1 MMDKAHNNA
10 SRATPAATIFHK
22 WGSAALLIC
31 AAGLS
36 GCMRDTV
43 HGSAEPP
50 ASFGKVAGN
59 LIGCADV
66 AGVYAWPPV
75 QGRTRAHSLTMERL
89 RAGGGLDP
97 IKVSLFA
104 ESQIWLSG
112 VTEGRALAARTRMAS
127 AKLIANGALSDHW
140 TTTLVS
146 RAALFCSGAWI
157 ALDGETIVKDS
168 PDRSGRKESFS
179 EGLKMARLADG
190 SLVVGQWVRLA
201 GRRESISVFGT
212 ELANFPASDVVN
224 WDWARLARVSDNGN
238 TAPGSAAPRPA
249 K

>member
-1 MMDKAHNNA
+1 MMDKVP
-10 SRATPAATIFHK
+10 SDGPATPTAKIRQR
-22 WGSAALLIC
+22 WGSVALVVC

-50 ASFGKVAGN
+50 ASFGKVASH

-75 QGRTRAHSLTMERL
+75 QGRTRSFSLTMKRF

-97 IKVSLFA
+97 LKVSLSA

-112 VTEGRALAARTRMAS
+112 ITEGRALEARTRMAS

-140 TTTLVS
+140 TTTRVS
-146 RAALFCSGAWI
+146 RAALSCSGAWI
-157 ALDGETIVKDS
+157 ALDGETIVQDS
-168 PDRSGRKESFS
+168 SDRSGRKESSS
-179 EGLKMARLADG
+179 EGLKMARLTDG
-190 SLVVGQWVRLA
+190 SLAVGQWVRLA
-201 GRRESISVFGT
+201 GRRESIIVFGT

-224 WDWARLARVSDNGN
+224 WDWARLARVGDSGN